1 MIEIKLLPGSKVEIA
16 GEISAGDFM
25 NYKDRAIKEIS
36 GEIKIDG
43 FRPGSAPEKILLE
56 KIGEPALLE
65 KMATIAL
72 QKEYPKIITGHKIKA
87 IGQPEIV
94 ITKITRDN
102 PLAYKIKTSV
112 MPEIEL
118 PDYKKIAKE
127 ISGAGDKRLEIL
139 NKISS
144 LMKADI
150 PEILIEAEK
159 HKILEETK
167 ANIMQIG
174 LKWEDYLGHLKKT
187 EEEITKGW
195 GEDALKRVKNYLILN
210 EIAEKEKIE
219 VPEEELE
226 RETDKIMEQ
235 YKNLDK
241 RRVKIYTYG
250 IIRNE
255 KVFQFLESC

>member
-25 NYKDRAIKEIS
+25 NCKDRAVKDIS

-56 KIGEPALLE
+56 KIGEPAILE
-65 KMATIAL
+65 RMVIVAL
-72 QKEYPKIITGHKIKA
+72 QKEYPKIIAEHKIKA
-87 IGQPEIV
+87 IGRPEIV
-94 ITKITRDN
+94 IAKITKDN

-118 PDYKKIAKE
+118 PDYKKITKE
-127 ISGAGDKRLEIL
+127 VSGAGDKRLEIL

-150 PEILIEAEK
+150 PEILIGPEPD
-159 HKILEETK
+159 
-167 ANIMQIG
+167 G
-174 LKWEDYLGHLKKT
+174 LKKARY
-187 EEEITKGW
+187 
-195 GEDALKRVKNYLILN
+195 NLILH

-235 YKNLDK
+235 YKNLDR